1 MKYFDKNYC
10 CTIKVRDRN
19 QIMEEFSWRK
29 YIPYMVVLYMA
40 PLELKNVIVNSFL
53 RLHDWKATKA
63 ATIYGGAPKFAH
75 SWYGEIYVS
84 STKAWCCT
92 LMFKPNLALTI
103 SVKDLQSLQGGELT
117 RDAGLFQR
125 QRRCFGRNFM
135 KRFSLLICTCLYSLI
150 LLYSFRSSA
159 FGF

>member
-53 RLHDWKATKA
+53 RLHD
-63 ATIYGGAPKFAH
+63 
-75 SWYGEIYVS
+75 
-84 STKAWCCT
+84 
-92 LMFKPNLALTI
+92 
-103 SVKDLQSLQGGELT
+103 
-117 RDAGLFQR
+117 
-125 QRRCFGRNFM
+125 
-135 KRFSLLICTCLYSLI
+135 
-150 LLYSFRSSA
+150 
-159 FGF
+159 